1 MKEKMKLQNKQKG
14 ITLIALVVTIVVL
27 LILVGVSVT
36 TLAGQNGILTRTV
49 QAKLNNEIGQV
60 KEIASLKILENTL
73 NNNVDNQIATD
84 DETIKTA
91 VINELVKKGYQIET
105 RSTSTRSVNGL
116 LIQDSTGKNIDQIN
130 TNQNGEITL
139 KVSLDT
145 TGTITTK
152 TLVKI
157 QDKLFELIISNGNVE
172 LVEEESIR
180 ALAEDNTYEIKLT
193 PPTNGITL
201 YVGND
206 QINTET
212 LPIVPGSYIKVK
224 AGETTGTFTF
234 NVTETTT
241 SVNKTISTEVKT
253 APENATGLSLNVKN
267 NAPAEIAP
275 GRTLQI
281 EATKTPEGSTDI
293 ISWSIKS
300 GSATID
306 KKIGL
311 VTANSDAQEGSTIVV
326 EATCVRADNTTTTVE
341 KQTITLTVKAIEEEG
356 SIVDNKTKVGYYAD
370 IDGIDGV
377 DGVIYADLAVGGS
390 GQWGNDTYG
399 YTSFTIPTKTG
410 LKEYYIK
417 QETYNDGHFGAH
429 PVIAPKEGTSGEDRF
444 YVMALSDV
452 SSSYYY
458 WDKQYHNIFYGTEE
472 TFESGK
478 ENTRLLINYWN
489 EHNYNYSGSSGKS
502 AKWHNEDVWLN
513 IQNHYNKGWFVPSK
527 EEWSAF
533 GKNLGITRSNY
544 SSTFGLSF
552 TYWSSSQYSGH
563 TYDAWG
569 AGFGYGSMGD
579 GSVYGSTYVRLSTT
593 F

>member
-130 TNQNGEITL
+130 TIQNGEITL

-201 YVGND
+201 YIGND

-241 SVNKTISTEVKT
+241 SVNKTISTEIKT

-341 KQTITLTVKAIEEEG
+341 KQTITLTVKAKEEEG
-356 SIVDNKTKVGYYAD
+356 SIVDNKSKVGYYAD

-390 GQWGNDTYG
+390 GQWGSDTYG

-444 YVMALSDV
+444 YVMALSDI
-452 SSSYYY
+452 SSLYYS
-458 WDKQYHNIFYGTEE
+458 WDGQLHNVFYGTEE
-472 TFESGK
+472 KFESGK

-489 EHNYNYSGSSGKS
+489 EHEYSGSSGKS
-502 AKWHNEDVWLN
+502 AKWHNEDVWSN

-527 EEWSAF
+527 EEWCAF
-533 GKNLGITRSNY
+533 GKNLGITDANFD
-544 SSTFGLSF
+544 TIGLRH
-552 TYWSSSQYSGH
+552 TYWSSSQLS
-563 TYDAWG
+563 DRALNAWG
-569 AGFGYGSMGD
+569 PYYE
-579 GSVYGSTYVRLSTT
+579 SVLMFDLSVDLYCYVRLSTT

>member
-130 TNQNGEITL
+130 TIQNGEITL

-157 QDKLFELIISNGNVE
+157 QDKLFELIISNGNLE

-201 YVGND
+201 YIGND
-206 QINTET
+206 QINTEK

-241 SVNKTISTEVKT
+241 SVNKTISTEIKT

-275 GRTLQI
+275 GRKLQI

-311 VTANSDAQEGSTIVV
+311 VTANSDAPEGSLIVV

-341 KQTITLTVKAIEEEG
+341 KQTITLTVKAKEEEG

-370 IDGIDGV
+370 LDGIDGV

-390 GQWGNDTYG
+390 GQWENSNGT
-399 YTSFTIPTKTG
+399 FTIPTKTG

-429 PVIAPKEGTSGEDRF
+429 PVIAPKEGTSGENRF
-444 YVMALSDV
+444 YVMALSDI

-458 WDKQYHNIFYGTEE
+458 WDQQFHNVFYGTEE
-472 TFESGK
+472 KFESGK

-489 EHNYNYSGSSGKS
+489 EHDYSYSGSSGKS
-502 AKWHNEDVWLN
+502 AKWNNEDVWSN

-533 GKNLGITRSNY
+533 GKNLGITRYNY
-544 SSTFGLSF
+544 SSTFGLSY
-552 TYWSSSQYSGH
+552 TYWSSSQTSDN
-563 TYDAWG
+563 TYYAWDAY
-569 AGFGYGSMGD
+569 FGLGGMGGNDVYYG
-579 GSVYGSTYVRLSTT
+579 GSYVRLSTT

>member
-130 TNQNGEITL
+130 TIQNGEITL

-201 YVGND
+201 YIGND

-241 SVNKTISTEVKT
+241 SVNKTISTEIKT

-311 VTANSDAQEGSTIVV
+311 VTTNSDAQEGSTIVV

-356 SIVDNKTKVGYYAD
+356 SIIDNKSKVGYYAD
-370 IDGIDGV
+370 LDGIDGV

-390 GQWGNDTYG
+390 GQWGNSNGT
-399 YTSFTIPTKTG
+399 FTIPTKTG

-429 PVIAPKEGTSGEDRF
+429 PVIAPKEGTSGENRF
-444 YVMALSDV
+444 YVMALSDI

-458 WDKQYHNIFYGTEE
+458 WNQNYHNFDNDSNYGTSYAFGAGRSNTE
-472 TFESGK
+472 K
-478 ENTRLLINYWN
+478 MVNYLWKKPVYENVWIDG
-489 EHNYNYSGSSGKS
+489 SGSKEGYYDSQVVD
-502 AKWHNEDVWLN
+502 WEYIN
-513 IQNHYNKGWFVPSK
+513 IWGSQDIWPNIKEQFKKGWFVPSK

-533 GKNLGITRSNY
+533 GKNLGITKTNYENKFRS
-544 SSTFGLSF
+544 
-552 TYWSSSQYSGH
+552 
-563 TYDAWG
+563 
-569 AGFGYGSMGD
+569 
-579 GSVYGSTYVRLSTT
+579 
-593 F
+593 

>member
-14 ITLIALVVTIVVL
+14 ITLIALVVTIVLL

-49 QAKLNNEIGQV
+49 QAKLNSEIGQV

-105 RSTSTRSVNGL
+105 RSTSTRSVRGL

-130 TNQNGEITL
+130 TIQNGEITL

-201 YVGND
+201 YIGND

-241 SVNKTISTEVKT
+241 SVNKTISTEIKT

-326 EATCVRADNTTTTVE
+326 EATCVRADNSATTVE

-356 SIVDNKTKVGYYAD
+356 SIVDNKSKVGYYAD
-370 IDGIDGV
+370 LDGIDGV

-390 GQWGNDTYG
+390 GQWGDSDGT
-399 YTSFTIPTKTG
+399 FTIPTKTG

-417 QETYNDGHFGAH
+417 QESYNDGHFGPH

-489 EHNYNYSGSSGKS
+489 EHEYSYSGSSGKS
-502 AKWHNEDVWLN
+502 AKWNNEDVWSN

-544 SSTFGLSF
+544 SSTFGLSGL
-552 TYWSSSQYSGH
+552 YWSSSQNSSD
-563 TYDAWG
+563 TYYAWSASFYVG
-569 AGFGYGSMGD
+569 DLAYYYGVD
-579 GSVYGSTYVRLSTT
+579 RDYGCVRLSTT

>member
-1 MKEKMKLQNKQKG
+1 MKVKTNFKERG
-14 ITLIALVVTIVVL
+14 ITLIALVVTIIVL
-27 LILVGVSVT
+27 LILAGVSVV
-36 TLAGQNGILTRTV
+36 TLVGENGILTKTGE
-49 QAKLNNEIGQV
+49 AKLKSEVGKA
-60 KEIASLKILENTL
+60 KEIAGLKVLEITL
-73 NNNVDNQIATD
+73 NNNVDNQKAIN

-91 VINELVKKGYQIET
+91 VINELAKQGYQIET

-130 TNQNGEITL
+130 TIQNKEITL

-157 QDKLFELIISNGNVE
+157 QDKLFELIISNGDVE
-172 LVEEESIR
+172 FVEEESIR
-180 ALAEDNTYEIKLT
+180 ALADDDTYEIKLT
-193 PPTNGITL
+193 PPTEGITL
-201 YVGND
+201 YIEND

-241 SVNKTISTEVKT
+241 SENRTISTEINS
-253 APENATGLSLNVKN
+253 APVNATGLSLNVKN

-311 VTANSDAQEGSTIVV
+311 VTANSDAQEGSIIVV

-341 KQTITLTVKAIEEEG
+341 KQTITLTVKAKEEEG
-356 SIVDNKTKVGYYAD
+356 SIIDNKTKVGYYAD
-370 IDGIDGV
+370 VDDDGTV

-390 GQWGNDTYG
+390 GQ
-399 YTSFTIPTKTG
+399 
-410 LKEYYIK
+410 
-417 QETYNDGHFGAH
+417 
-429 PVIAPKEGTSGEDRF
+429 
-444 YVMALSDV
+444 
-452 SSSYYY
+452 
-458 WDKQYHNIFYGTEE
+458 
-472 TFESGK
+472 
-478 ENTRLLINYWN
+478 
-489 EHNYNYSGSSGKS
+489 
-502 AKWHNEDVWLN
+502 
-513 IQNHYNKGWFVPSK
+513 
-527 EEWSAF
+527 
-533 GKNLGITRSNY
+533 
-544 SSTFGLSF
+544 
-552 TYWSSSQYSGH
+552 
-563 TYDAWG
+563 
-569 AGFGYGSMGD
+569 
-579 GSVYGSTYVRLSTT
+579 
-593 F
+593 